1 MNEIAIMLLAPIIAG
16 VLAWLLDIKRVREI
30 VGVIGAAVPLIY
42 IVQTY
47 QSVFNGGT
55 INLDVPV
62 GGFTLS
68 FALYNLTWFFAAIA
82 ALLGFTMALGMA
94 STSKDGYEWL
104 FALMSMTGVLGVF
117 MAREFVSFFLFW
129 ELMTFASFMMVLKYN
144 RSASLKY
151 FILSVIGA
159 YAMLIAIGILYAKTG
174 SFEFSTIQ
182 QFMYQDAT
190 KTALGVKGAFGKS
203 ETILLY
209 LLFLTAFGV
218 KAGAFPLHVW
228 APDAYSE
235 TNQSYTSFFSGVLSK
250 AGVYG
255 FVLLYSMMGI
265 KLFYTLGTFGGH
277 SLFAYTIA
285 WIGALTVVIAS
296 FLAVLQEDIRKLFA
310 YSSVGQVG
318 YVLLGIGVGTQLGF
332 EGALFHALSHAIFK
346 GLFWLVVAALIL
358 QTGKTEFKDFGGLAK
373 KMPITFAF
381 GLIAVLS
388 LAGIPP
394 LAGFASKWIL
404 YEAAI
409 SAKMPLVAGA
419 IFLGSGLAFAYVVR
433 FLYAVWF
440 GQMPSDLRNV
450 KEAPLPL
457 LLGMALLGMLNLV
470 FGIAPGLVTK
480 FLNTIFGHEVI
491 TGDIYTIN
499 TGVGNYNAL
508 MVAICLVAGIVIAG
522 VLFLYGAK
530 TRKVE
535 VNDTYQSGNPVT
547 QDFNLSIRVHF
558 YKPLEEA
565 LSFWLRISFDK
576 LYTIIAKWVEDFAE
590 VLKNAVYNGNVQS
603 YAWYLGII
611 LLILALWGW

>member
-1 MNEIAIMLLAPIIAG
+1 MNEIAIMLLAPLISG
-16 VLAWLLDIKRVREI
+16 VLAWLLDVKRVREI
-30 VGVIGAAVPLIY
+30 IGVIGAAVPLVY
-42 IVQTY
+42 VVQTY
-47 QSVFNGGT
+47 QNVFSGGT
-55 INLDVPV
+55 ITLSIPV

-68 FALYNLTWFFAAIA
+68 FALYNLTWFFTAIA

-144 RSASLKY
+144 RGASLKY

-159 YAMLIAIGILYAKTG
+159 YAMLIAIGMLYAKTG

-190 KTALGVKGAFGKS
+190 KAALGMEGVFGKS

-209 LLFLTAFGV
+209 LLFITAFGV
-218 KAGAFPLHVW
+218 KAGVFPLHVW

-255 FVLLYSMMGI
+255 MLLLYVMMGS

-277 SLFAYTIA
+277 PQFAYIIA
-285 WIGALTVVIAS
+285 WIGALTVVVGS
-296 FLAVLQEDIRKLFA
+296 FLAVLQEDIRRLFA
-310 YSSVGQVG
+310 YSSIGQVG
-318 YVLLGIGVGTQLGF
+318 YVILGIGLGTQLGF
-332 EGALFHALSHAIFK
+332 EGALFHALSHALFK
-346 GLFWLVVAALIL
+346 GLFWLVVAAIIL
-358 QTGKTEFKDFGGLAK
+358 QTGKTEFKDYGGLAK
-373 KMPITFAF
+373 KMPFTFTF

-409 SAKMPLVAGA
+409 SAKMPLIAGA

-440 GQMPSDLRNV
+440 GQRPDDLEDV

-457 LLGMALLGMLNLV
+457 LLGMLLLGLSNLV
-470 FGIAPGLVTK
+470 FGIAPGVVTK
-480 FLNTIFGHEVI
+480 FLNTILGHEVI
-491 TGDIYTIN
+491 TGTAFMID
-499 TGVGNYNAL
+499 TGYGSYNAL
-508 MVAICLVAGIVIAG
+508 MVTIWLILGIVLAGIM
-522 VLFLYGAK
+522 FLYGAK
-530 TRKVE
+530 ARKVE
-535 VNDTYQSGNPVT
+535 VHDTYQSGNPVT
-547 QDFNLSIRVHF
+547 QEYNLSIRVHF

-565 LSFWLRISFDK
+565 LSFWLRISFDR
-576 LYTIIAKWVEDFAE
+576 LYRTIAKWIEDFAE
-590 VLKNAVYNGNVQS
+590 VSKNAVYNGNVQS

-611 LLILALWGW
+611 LLLLALWGW